1 MEEIPI
7 GASARL
13 RSPKGTEA
21 RHAGEVFAA
30 ELSPAGPL
38 FLILGLILLL
48 CGLNAGRNRR
58 LLDDTPLSKT
68 LGVFIGEV
76 EIVGACVTSTPFQ
89 AYLSG
94 RPCVLYNWSVDEQ
107 WERWETETYTD
118 DKGRTR
124 TRRVLRSGWTTVAGN
139 DYTQGFYLKDEFGF
153 LWVHPRGA
161 ALETLELFSE
171 TASRDD
177 DLYFAKGP
185 RAAIAN
191 STGCRMFRESG
202 LPVGTQLFVRGRAS
216 ERSDI
221 VAPQIVEDSKAE
233 MFIITPRKESEVSSG
248 KNTAYWLCNLFGL
261 IAHLS
266 GCGFFFIS
274 TASLTAFLVLAAGY
288 LLAWAAGW
296 VWMVFNSLVGLRNRV
311 RQGHS
316 LIDVQLK
323 RRAEL
328 IPPLVACLQGFRN
341 HEAALQTTI
350 ATLRAQAGAAPVSAV
365 ASSLLAVVESYP
377 ELKADQSFNSLMKH
391 LTETEDRIALAR
403 AYANDITTFYNTRL
417 ERIPDIYVAKIV
429 SMQPAALFI
438 ATGFERKAVGV
449 EFSA

>member
-1 MEEIPI
+1 MDGNPA

-13 RSPKGTEA
+13 RLPKVTALGQTD
-21 RHAGEVFAA
+21 EVFAA

-38 FLILGLILLL
+38 LLALGFLLL
-48 CGLNAGRNRR
+48 WCGLNAGRKRR

-76 EIVGACVTSTPFQ
+76 EVTGVCVTSTPFQ

-94 RPCVLYNWSVDEQ
+94 RMCVLYDWSIEEE
-107 WERWETETYTD
+107 WERWETETYR
-118 DKGRTR
+118 DKDGRTR
-124 TRRVLRSGWTTVAGN
+124 TRRVLRRGWTNVAGKAH
-139 DYTQGFYLKDEFGF
+139 TQGFYLKDEFGF

-161 ALETLELFSE
+161 DLETLDLFSE
-171 TASRDD
+171 TASRHD

-185 RAAIAN
+185 SDEISN
-191 STGCRMFRESG
+191 STGRRRFRESG
-202 LPVGTQLFVRGRAS
+202 LPVGTQLFVRGRAT

-221 VAPQIVEDSKAE
+221 VAPQIVQDSKAD
-233 MFIITPRKESEVSSG
+233 MFIITPRKESEISAG
-248 KNTAYWLCNLFGL
+248 KDTTYWLCNVFGL
-261 IAHLS
+261 IAVLA

-274 TASLTAFLVLAAGY
+274 LAHPAVLVLVAGY
-288 LLAWAAGW
+288 FLAWAAGW

-311 RQGHS
+311 RQAHS

-323 RRAEL
+323 RRADL

-341 HEAALQTTI
+341 HEAELQTTI
-350 ATLRAQAGAAPVSAV
+350 AALRAQAGAAPVSAV
-365 ASSLLAVVESYP
+365 APSLMAVVELYP
-377 ELKADQSFNSLMKH
+377 DLKADQSFNSLMKH

-417 ERIPDIYVAKIV
+417 ERIPDAYVAQLV
-429 SMQPAALFI
+429 SMQPGSLFVAA
-438 ATGFERKAVGV
+438 GFERKAVDV
-449 EFSA
+449 KFPA

>member
-1 MEEIPI
+1 MS
-7 GASARL
+7 ARARL
-13 RSPKGTEA
+13 RLPKMTEA
-21 RHAGEVFAA
+21 GHAGEVLAA

-38 FLILGLILLL
+38 FLALGFILLL
-48 CGLNAGRNRR
+48 FGLSAGRKRR

-76 EIVGACVTSTPFQ
+76 EVTGACVTTTPFQ
-89 AYLSG
+89 AHLSG
-94 RPCVLYNWSVDEQ
+94 RMCVLYDWSVEEE

-118 DKGRTR
+118 KDGRTR
-124 TRRVLRSGWTTVAGN
+124 TRRVLRSGWTTVASN
-139 DYTQGFYLKDEFGF
+139 EHSQGFYLKDEFGF

-161 ALETLELFSE
+161 DLEKLDLFFE
-171 TASRDD
+171 TASRHD

-185 RAAIAN
+185 SEEISD
-191 STGCRMFRESG
+191 STGRRRFRESG

-221 VAPQIVEDSKAE
+221 VAPQIVQDPKAE
-233 MFIITPRKESEVSSG
+233 MFIITPRKESEVSAG
-248 KNTAYWLCNLFGL
+248 KNTTYWLCNVFGL
-261 IAHLS
+261 IAVLA

-274 TASLTAFLVLAAGY
+274 LAHPAVLVLVAGY
-288 LLAWAAGW
+288 FLAWATGW

-311 RQGHS
+311 RQAHS

-323 RRAEL
+323 RRADL

-341 HEAALQTTI
+341 HEAELQTTI
-350 ATLRAQAGAAPVSAV
+350 ATLRAQAGATRVSAV
-365 ASSLLAVVESYP
+365 ASSLLAVVENYP

-417 ERIPDIYVAKIV
+417 ERIPDAYVARII
-429 SMQPAALFI
+429 SMEPGTLFV
-438 ATGFERKAVGV
+438 ATGFERKPVGV
-449 EFSA
+449 

>member
-1 MEEIPI
+1 VS
-7 GASARL
+7 ARARL
-13 RSPKGTEA
+13 RLPNADEA
-21 RHAGEVFAA
+21 GHAGGVFAA

-38 FLILGLILLL
+38 LLVLGFILLL
-48 CGLNAGRNRR
+48 CGLNAGRKRR

-76 EIVGACVTSTPFQ
+76 EITGACVTTTPFQ

-94 RPCVLYNWSVDEQ
+94 RMCVLYDWSIEEE

-118 DKGRTR
+118 KDGRTR
-124 TRRVLRSGWTTVAGN
+124 TRRVLRSGWTTVASN
-139 DYTQGFYLKDEFGF
+139 EHSQGFYLKDEFGF

-161 ALETLELFSE
+161 ELEKLDLFFES
-171 TASRDD
+171 ASRHD

-185 RAAIAN
+185 SEEISD
-191 STGCRMFRESG
+191 STGQRRFRESG

-221 VAPQIVEDSKAE
+221 VAPQIVQDPKAE
-233 MFIITPRKESEVSSG
+233 MFIITPRKESEVSAG
-248 KNTAYWLCNLFGL
+248 KNTTYWLCNVFGL
-261 IAHLS
+261 IAVLA

-274 TASLTAFLVLAAGY
+274 LAHPAVLVLVAGY
-288 LLAWAAGW
+288 FLAWAAGW

-323 RRAEL
+323 RRADL

-350 ATLRAQAGAAPVSAV
+350 ATLRAQAGATRVSAV
-365 ASSLLAVVESYP
+365 ASSLLAVVENYP
-377 ELKADQSFNSLMKH
+377 ELKADQSFNRLMKH

-417 ERIPDIYVAKIV
+417 ERIPDAYVARII
-429 SMQPAALFI
+429 SMEPGTLFV
-438 ATGFERKAVGV
+438 ATGFERKPVGV
-449 EFSA
+449 

>member
-1 MEEIPI
+1 MAGIPA

-13 RSPKGTEA
+13 RLPKVTEA
-21 RHAGEVFAA
+21 GHAGEVLAA
-30 ELSPAGPL
+30 ELSPAGPI
-38 FLILGLILLL
+38 FLALGFILLL
-48 CGLNAGRNRR
+48 CGLSAGRNRR

-76 EIVGACVTSTPFQ
+76 EVVGACVTSTPFQ

-171 TASRDD
+171 NASRDD
-177 DLYFAKGP
+177 DLYYAKGP

-191 STGCRMFRESG
+191 STGYRMFRESG

-221 VAPQIVEDSKAE
+221 VAPQIVQDPKAE
-233 MFIITPRKESEVSSG
+233 MFIITPRKESEVSAG
-248 KNTAYWLCNLFGL
+248 KNTTYWLCNIFGL
-261 IAHLS
+261 FAVLVA
-266 GCGFFFIS
+266 CQFFFIS
-274 TASLTAFLVLAAGY
+274 LAHPAVFVLAAGY

-323 RRAEL
+323 RRADL
-328 IPPLVACLQGFRN
+328 IPPLVACLQGYRN

-417 ERIPDIYVAKIV
+417 ERIPDTYVAGII
-429 SMQPAALFI
+429 SMERAELFQ
-438 ATGFERKAVGV
+438 AQGFERKAADVK
-449 EFSA
+449 FQA

>member
-1 MEEIPI
+1 MT
-7 GASARL
+7 GA
-13 RSPKGTEA
+13 G
-21 RHAGEVFAA
+21 HAGEVLAA
-30 ELSPAGPL
+30 ELSPAGPV
-38 FLILGLILLL
+38 FLALGFILLL
-48 CGLNAGRNRR
+48 FGLNAGRKRR

-76 EIVGACVTSTPFQ
+76 EVTGTCVTTAPFQ

-94 RPCVLYNWSVDEQ
+94 RLCVLYNWSVEEE

-124 TRRVLRSGWTTVAGN
+124 TRRVLRSGWMTVASN
-139 DYTQGFYLKDEFGF
+139 EHSQGFYLKDEFGF

-161 ALETLELFSE
+161 ELETLDLFFE
-171 TASRDD
+171 TASRHD

-185 RAAIAN
+185 SDEISD
-191 STGCRMFRESG
+191 STGQRRFREAG

-221 VAPQIVEDSKAE
+221 VAPQIIQDPKAE
-233 MFIITPRKESEVSSG
+233 MFIITPRKESEVSAG
-248 KNTAYWLCNLFGL
+248 KNTSYWLCNFFGL
-261 IAHLS
+261 IAVLVA
-266 GCGFFFIS
+266 CQFFFIS
-274 TASLTAFLVLAAGY
+274 LAHPAVFVLAAGY
-288 LLAWAAGW
+288 MLAWAAGW

-323 RRAEL
+323 RRADL
-328 IPPLVACLQGFRN
+328 IPPLVACLQGYRN

-350 ATLRAQAGAAPVSAV
+350 ATLRAQAGSAPVSAI
-365 ASSLLAVVESYP
+365 ASSLLAVVENYP

-417 ERIPDIYVAKIV
+417 ERIPDTYVAGII
-429 SMQPAALFI
+429 SMERAELFQ
-438 ATGFERKAVGV
+438 ATGFERKALDVK
-449 EFSA
+449 F

>member
-1 MEEIPI
+1 V
-7 GASARL
+7 
-13 RSPKGTEA
+13 TEA
-21 RHAGEVFAA
+21 GHAGEVLAA
-30 ELSPAGPL
+30 ELTPVGPI
-38 FLILGLILLL
+38 FLALGFILLL
-48 CGLNAGRNRR
+48 FGLNAGRKRR

-76 EIVGACVTSTPFQ
+76 EVTGTCVTTAPFQ

-94 RPCVLYNWSVDEQ
+94 RLCVLYNWNVEEE

-124 TRRVLRSGWTTVAGN
+124 TRRVLRSGWMTVASN
-139 DYTQGFYLKDEFGF
+139 EHSQGFYLKDEFGF

-161 ALETLELFSE
+161 ELETLDLFFE
-171 TASRDD
+171 TASRHD

-185 RAAIAN
+185 SDEISD
-191 STGCRMFRESG
+191 STGQRRFREAG

-221 VAPQIVEDSKAE
+221 VAPQIIQDPKAE
-233 MFIITPRKESEVSSG
+233 MFIITPRKESEVSAG
-248 KNTAYWLCNLFGL
+248 KNTSYWLCNFFGL
-261 IAHLS
+261 IAVLVA
-266 GCGFFFIS
+266 CQFFFIGR
-274 TASLTAFLVLAAGY
+274 AHPAVFVLAAGY

-323 RRAEL
+323 RRADL
-328 IPPLVACLQGFRN
+328 IPPLVACLQGYRN

-350 ATLRAQAGAAPVSAV
+350 ATLRAQAGSAPVSAV
-365 ASSLLAVVESYP
+365 SSTLIAVVENYP

-417 ERIPDIYVAKIV
+417 ERIPDTYVAGII
-429 SMQPAALFI
+429 SMERAELFQ
-438 ATGFERKAVGV
+438 ATGFERKALDVK
-449 EFSA
+449 F